1 MARSALRSCSVYS
14 RICTMVN
21 AIRVVATVGARYI
34 VPLHLHCK
42 AFCYA
47 APAIRYRIDWR
58 TMREPGW
65 MPKPLPPRG
74 TPLGNTPLPL
84 EGRGAGPAAPP
95 PATAIGG
102 APNDTG
108 AEGNEPMYCE

>member
-34 VPLHLHCK
+34 VPLQLICK
-42 AFCYA
+42 ASCYA

-65 MPKPLPPRG
+65 RPKPLPPRG
-74 TPLGNTPLPL
+74 TPLGKTPLPL
-84 EGRGAGPAAPP
+84 EGKDAGPVAPP
-95 PATAIGG
+95 PPAAGVG
-102 APNDTG
+102 APKNAG
-108 AEGNEPMYCE
+108 SYG